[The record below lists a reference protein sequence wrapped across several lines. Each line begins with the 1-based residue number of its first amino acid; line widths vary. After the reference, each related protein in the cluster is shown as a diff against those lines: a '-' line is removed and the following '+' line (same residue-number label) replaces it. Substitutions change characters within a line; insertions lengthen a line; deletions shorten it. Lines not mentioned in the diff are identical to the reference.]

1 VTPSAVNIS
10 SIVAARAR
18 GRDYVVKTPLLTN
31 HVLDDALGGRVFIK
45 AESLQRTGSFKFRG
59 AINRLL
65 QLSQNDRRR
74 GVVAFSSGNHA
85 LAVAEAARLL
95 DVPAVV
101 IMPKDAPAIKISGA
115 RSRKAEVVLYDRM
128 LEDREAITNDI
139 ITRRGLILVPPY
151 DDPFVIAG
159 QGVGAL
165 EALEQLSG
173 DFGIAQPDQAIIC
186 CSGGGLA
193 SGWSTSLRASTASVK
208 IFTVEP
214 AGFDDMARS
223 LESGRR
229 ETNNA
234 QAQSICDA
242 LQVQTPGT
250 LTFPILSAL
259 GVKGLVVTD
268 AEVLDAMSFALSAL
282 KLVLE
287 PSGAAPL
294 AAMLN
299 RKVDARGGSTLII
312 ASGGNIDPSTLAN
325 NLSARVFK

>member
-1 VTPSAVNIS
+1 VTPSAVNIA
-10 SIVAARAR
+10 SIAAARASC
-18 GRDYVVKTPLLTN
+18 RDYVAKTPLLTS
-31 HVLDDALGGRVFIK
+31 HALDDALGGQVFIK

-115 RSRKAEVVLYDRM
+115 RSRKAEVVLYDRVV
-128 LEDREAITNDI
+128 EDREAIADDI
-139 ITRRGLILVPPY
+139 IAQRGLILVPPY

-159 QGVGAL
+159 QGVGAF

-173 DFGIAQPDQAIIC
+173 DYGVTQPDQAIIC

-193 SGWSTSLRASTASVK
+193 AGWSTSLRATNTSTN

-229 ETNNA
+229 ETNCA
-234 QAQSICDA
+234 QAQTICDA
-242 LQVQTPGT
+242 LQVRTPGT

-268 AEVLDAMSFALSAL
+268 EEVLDAMSFALSEL

-294 AAMLN
+294 AAVLN
-299 RKVDARGGSTLII
+299 RKVDARGRSTLVI

-325 NLSARVFK
+325 NLNSRVFK